1 MEKEYNKLIN
11 TDFLNECYKK
21 SAEEDFIGAETKRLI
36 NKCQLL
42 LYYYPLVNNYL
53 MEQNLSEFYI
63 ANYNKIR
70 NTIYNYDKYN
80 EIKFKSYYLNFIKIS
95 IKYYNLKVRHDYL
108 YDNLALEVII
118 KHSEVFEKELIYDE
132 KSKDPITIATF
143 KYKID
148 YEQTELQ
155 LDNYEKINMSNE
167 KPFSEL
173 YSLVLNFDD
182 CEKTPNTKYPKL
194 ENLKTKINKHST
206 RRSLLLLLLTMPDA
220 ILDNYVNEVSYLFSA
235 KKINIILLFSAC
247 RELQKDKYQ
256 RFEKYSQLNN
266 KHYKNYLLNHYK
278 LSSNLFDNDKLY
290 TSISWD
296 KKAMVNNANKIRQ
309 TLNIHVSQRTLA
321 KALDIKK
328 GTVASSISS
337 AKTLLKNFEFVS

>member
-11 TDFLNECYKK
+11 SDFLNECYRK
-21 SAEEDFIGAETKRLI
+21 SAEEDFVGSETKRLI

-70 NTIYNYDKYN
+70 NTIYNYDKSN
-80 EIKFKSYYLNFIKIS
+80 ELKFKTYFLNFIKIS

-118 KHSEVFEKELIYDE
+118 KHSEVFEKELIYEDKNKE
-132 KSKDPITIATF
+132 PITIATF
-143 KYKID
+143 KYKFNDDQSEI
-148 YEQTELQ
+148 QF
-155 LDNYEKINMSNE
+155 DNSDDTNNSNG
-167 KPFSEL
+167 KTLSEL
-173 YSLVLNFDD
+173 YYLVLNFEDS
-182 CEKTPNTKYPKL
+182 EKINNTKYPKL
-194 ENLKTKINKHST
+194 DNLKTKINKHST
-206 RRSLLLLLLTMPDA
+206 RRSVLLLLLTMPDA
-220 ILDNYVNEVSYLFSA
+220 ILENYVNEVSYLFSA
-235 KKINIILLFSAC
+235 KKINIILLFSSC
-247 RELQKDKYQ
+247 RELQKEKYQ

-278 LSSNLFDNDKLY
+278 LSSNLFDKDKLY

-337 AKTLLKNFEFVS
+337 AKSLLKNFEFVS

>member
-42 LYYYPLVNNYL
+42 LYYYPLVNNFL

-70 NTIYNYDKYN
+70 NTIYNYDKSN
-80 EIKFKSYYLNFIKIS
+80 ELKFKTYYLNFIKIS
-95 IKYYNLKVRHDYL
+95 IKYYNLKVKHDYL

-118 KHSEVFEKELIYDE
+118 KHSEVFEKELIYEDKNKE
-132 KSKDPITIATF
+132 PITIATF
-143 KYKID
+143 KYKFNNDQSEI
-148 YEQTELQ
+148 QF
-155 LDNYEKINMSNE
+155 DNSDTTNKAIN
-167 KPFSEL
+167 KTFSEL
-173 YSLVLNFDD
+173 YSLVLNFED
-182 CEKTPNTKYPKL
+182 CEKTINKKYPKL
-194 ENLKTKINKHST
+194 DKLKNKINKHST
-206 RRSLLLLLLTMPDA
+206 RRSVLLLLLTMPDA
-220 ILDNYVNEVSYLFSA
+220 ILENYVNEVSYLFSA
-235 KKINIILLFSAC
+235 KRINIVLLFSAC

-309 TLNIHVSQRTLA
+309 TLNLHVSQRTLA
-321 KALDIKK
+321 KELDIKK
-328 GTVASSISS
+328 GTVASSISN
-337 AKTLLKNFEFVS
+337 AKSILNKIAEIS